1 MYLFLIC
8 LSFLSHFRLPSSL
21 FSVPWFS
28 VVRLSGSWSDGFGL
42 WSDGRWPW
50 VVVAMVLWSAI
61 VVRWAWVVGS
71 TVQWSWWR
79 FGVGRGSP
87 IYWVCVCVMGFGS
100 PIWWSDGFCFLW
112 VLVHRSTG
120 DGEGGFFFFFLV
132 CGRGFGSAWVVG
144 HQSTGFV
151 CVMGFGLPIWFDGF
165 WFGVLCWWVQIE
177 VAGVVG
183 FGCCLCRG
191 FYFFILVVGG
201 WGYGWWW
208 WLWLWLWAVVAVGVN
223 SGCGFVGS
231 ERAVNENKK

>member
-8 LSFLSHFRLPSSL
+8 RSFLSHFRLPSSL

-87 IYWVCVCVMGFGS
+87 IYWVFVCVMGFGS

-120 DGEGGFFFFFLV
+120 DGEGGFFFFFGLWSWFWFSMSCGSPIYWV
-132 CGRGFGSAWVVG
+132 CM
-144 HQSTGFV
+144 
-151 CVMGFGLPIWFDGF
+151 CDGF
-165 WFGVLCWWVQIE
+165 WFTDLVWWVL
-177 VAGVVG
+177 VRRALLVG
-183 FGCCLCRG
+183 SDRGCWGGGFWLLFVPWFLF
-191 FYFFILVVGG
+191 FYFCGWGLRLWLVVV
-201 WGYGWWW
+201 
-208 WLWLWLWAVVAVGVN
+208 VVAVAVAVAVAVGGGG
-223 SGCGFVGS
+223 SGC
-231 ERAVNENKK
+231 